1 MVTELQ
7 EAWRLFQSGH
17 FADALEITEV
27 VSTSE
32 NVDAD
37 SIYLQGNCLS
47 RLGRYAE
54 ALNVFKQMLLYEP
67 GDPRAYMAM
76 GSTML
81 AQGSHDAG
89 IDCYKKILFND
100 PTHLQAHIALA
111 KILAVTGQVNQAQ
124 KHLQKALVYN
134 PSSGQPHHALGLLCR
149 KINAPISVI
158 YKHFLAA
165 VELEPD
171 VTEYLLALGEC
182 LLNQERYDEAENFF
196 NKASLLEPENPSII
210 SRLAAVSVKQGNM
223 QSAFEKID
231 ILKSRELYMPDTAIT
246 YLLCC
251 KHDDRCDDA
260 IKYAESCLNH
270 TGLDS
275 ETRRNIH
282 SKLASVFDHKH
293 AYNEAW
299 QHLMASKEGI
309 ATHEQYDPVSHKA
322 FIDNLIETFS
332 FSNMFNLPRAN
343 VVSAHSPIF
352 IIGMPRSGTSLV
364 EQIFSA
370 HPEIT
375 GGGELIYIQSI
386 IYDLPALVK
395 SSETWPGCILGV
407 NQKIV
412 DSLAERYL
420 DGLGSLADNTVYVT
434 DKMPHNFY
442 ALGLIQLLF
451 PNAKIIHCSRE
462 PFDTCISVLFQNFKE
477 GHEYSNSLF
486 HLGTHYSQYLRLM
499 EHWRSVLSIN
509 MCEIQYEDLV
519 QDPKPVISKMLEY
532 CNLKW
537 DDNCMNFN
545 KIKRYVKTASF
556 DQVRQPLHT
565 RSVNRWKNYDKYLN
579 DLKDGF
585 KRGF

>member
-37 SIYLQGNCLS
+37 SIYLQGSCLS

-76 GSTML
+76 GSVFL
-81 AQGSHDAG
+81 AQGRHDDS

-100 PTHLQAHIALA
+100 PAHLQAHVELA
-111 KILAVTGQVNQAQ
+111 KIFVVTGKIDQAQ
-124 KHLQKALVYN
+124 KHLQNALEYN
-134 PSSGQPHHALGLLCR
+134 PSSGQPHYVLGLLCR

-158 YKHFLAA
+158 HKHFLAA
-165 VELEPD
+165 VELESD

-182 LLNQERYDEAENFF
+182 LLNQERYDEAESFF
-196 NKASLLEPENPSII
+196 NKASSLEPDNPLII

-231 ILKSRELYMPDTAIT
+231 MLKSRESFMPDAAIT

-251 KHDDRCDDA
+251 KHDGRCDDA
-260 IKYAESCLNH
+260 IKYAESCLNNME
-270 TGLDS
+270 LDPDI
-275 ETRRNIH
+275 RRNIH
-282 SKLASVFDHKH
+282 SKLASVFDNKH
-293 AYNEAW
+293 SYNEAW

-309 ATHEQYDPVSHKA
+309 AIHEQYDPVGFKV
-322 FIDNLIETFS
+322 FIDNLIDVFS
-332 FSNMFNLPRAN
+332 LLNMLNLPRAN
-343 VVSAHSPIF
+343 VVSVHSPIF

-375 GGGELIYIQSI
+375 GGGELTYIQSI
-386 IYDLPALVK
+386 IYDLPALLE
-395 SSETWPGCILGV
+395 SSKTWPACILDVDQKMV
-407 NQKIV
+407 N
-412 DSLAERYL
+412 SLAERYL
-420 DGLGSLADNTVYVT
+420 QELGSLAENTVYIT

-499 EHWRSVLSIN
+499 KHWRSSLSIN
-509 MCEIQYEDLV
+509 MFEIQYEDLV
-519 QDPKPVISKMLEY
+519 HNPKSVISKMLGY
-532 CNLKW
+532 CDLEW

-545 KIKRYVKTASF
+545 KVKRYVKTASF

-565 RSVNRWKNYDKYLN
+565 RSVNRWKHYDKYLD